1 MKVIMEMKGQI
12 MLSGE
17 CILCNK
23 HVRFQVS
30 ETGYLNW
37 TNGMNIQDALP
48 EISTDKREMM
58 LTNICGICFDR
69 TFNDEELC
77 EEDYFDGDETDKL

>member
-1 MKVIMEMKGQI
+1 MKPIMEVNGQI

-23 HVRFQVS
+23 HVHFQVS

-37 TNGMNIQDALP
+37 NNGMKIQDALP
-48 EISTDKREMM
+48 ELSAGKREMM
-58 LTNICGICFDR
+58 LTNICDKCFNN
-69 TFNDEELC
+69 TFKDE
-77 EEDYFDGDETDKL
+77 

>member
-23 HVRFQVS
+23 HVHFQVS

-37 TNGMNIQDALP
+37 MNGMNIQNALP
-48 EISTDKREMM
+48 ELGPDKREMM
-58 LTNICGICFDR
+58 LTNICDKCFDK

-77 EEDYFDGDETDKL
+77 EGDYFDGDETDKL